1 MAQLPTFI
9 LDKMTEEDGQAVC
22 DWRYP
27 APYERY
33 RWPSWE
39 TMVNDNR
46 EFADPQTRQAQY
58 MAVRNEHHQL
68 IGYVQFFSLDRTI
81 RIGLGLRP
89 DCCDRGF
96 GPVVIAKAVEEAK
109 LRQPGAEID
118 LEVEQWN
125 RRAIRAYQ
133 KAGFVITDQY
143 ERKAMHGTV
152 FVFCMVW
159 QPSK

>member
-1 MAQLPTFI
+1 MAHLPTFI

-46 EFADPQTRQAQY
+46 EFADPETRQTQY
-58 MAVRNEHHQL
+58 MALRNENHQL

-89 DCCDRGF
+89 DSCDRGF
-96 GPVVIAKAVEEAK
+96 GPAVIAMAVEQAK